1 MSNPQQPP
9 ERASTG
15 PAGIEPREPVEP
27 TTGTPVAG
35 QPTAPH
41 PAPGPAAPGPAA
53 KDRAATDPAATNPTA
68 SETATDTPT
77 ATDTRLT
84 AAGPRLLPAT
94 REHSGPAAPH
104 AAGSESAVV
113 GPDGGTAQTGAGA
126 RADAAQPSASPVGRL
141 AATVER
147 LRHEVL
153 AAHAEADGRALIEL
167 AKGILVE
174 RLRCGPAQA
183 ARQLAEL
190 TEQAGATPLEFA
202 VEVINQASRD
212 RLSEVTSAFLAVAAA
227 QDGPEGTAD
236 PGSREDRSSA
246 VRLRAA
252 ESGALAADD
261 TQAVADSLLEHALAP
276 LGAEAVAIWA
286 VGSDGSLTLAGSAG
300 FSAAEA
306 DRWRYVPPGVAT
318 VARHGLAER
327 AGQWIASLSETGLPS
342 IGQHH
347 HPDGGRVA
355 LPAGTGGRIHG
366 VLEIAWPA
374 PLDPQP
380 PQIVRQ
386 IEALAELCAHTL
398 ETGARLRP
406 DENAKPRVVPDA
418 AELMDLADGLHDPA
432 LVLVPHLDA
441 DGDLVDFRIQH
452 ANSRFLDPA
461 GRPRGVINGALL
473 LEAYPMAA
481 GPTELF
487 DRIERVYATGEP
499 FRAHRMRLTA
509 LVGDVPLSAV
519 ADISISRHANSV
531 LLIWRIE
538 DEAARLASLLQ
549 HAQRLGRIGGF
560 EENLLTGEITW
571 NGQLFA
577 LYGRSPSSLPV
588 PLEELSAHAHPDDAV
603 AIGRFLRTLLHHRRS
618 ASTAF
623 RLQRPDGVT
632 RHIRVVAEPVLD
644 SDGRLFV
651 VRGAYQDISA
661 QHWTEVALAATRDQL
676 AHTEQQAS
684 ERNRLALQLQHAIMP
699 PTQAPL
705 EADGLQVAVRY
716 RPAETE
722 QLVGGDW
729 YDAVVLPSRLVL
741 LCVGD
746 VAGHGIEAATSMVVL
761 RNALR
766 GLAVTGAGP
775 GQLLSWL
782 NMVAHHLTGAVTAT
796 AVCALYDP
804 HRHTLRWARA
814 GHLPPVLVRGT
825 DAAPLPLVRG
835 MLLGVVSDTVYEEH
849 EVQLA
854 VDDTLLM
861 YTDGLIERRDRSVE
875 ESLAQLLTAA
885 RMVPPTLDQQL
896 DRLLTYSKSD
906 TDDDTCI
913 VGIRVG

>member
-1 MSNPQQPP
+1 M
-9 ERASTG
+9 
-15 PAGIEPREPVEP
+15 
-27 TTGTPVAG
+27 
-35 QPTAPH
+35 
-41 PAPGPAAPGPAA
+41 
-53 KDRAATDPAATNPTA
+53 
-68 SETATDTPT
+68 
-77 ATDTRLT
+77 
-84 AAGPRLLPAT
+84 
-94 REHSGPAAPH
+94 
-104 AAGSESAVV
+104 
-113 GPDGGTAQTGAGA
+113 
-126 RADAAQPSASPVGRL
+126 
-141 AATVER
+141 
-147 LRHEVL
+147 
-153 AAHAEADGRALIEL
+153 
-167 AKGILVE
+167 
-174 RLRCGPAQA
+174 
-183 ARQLAEL
+183 
-190 TEQAGATPLEFA
+190 TPLEFA

-212 RLSEVTSAFLAVAAA
+212 RLSEVTSAFLAATAS
-227 QDGPEGTAD
+227 AD
-236 PGSREDRSSA
+236 PDAGHSSA

-261 TQAVADSLLEHALAP
+261 TQAVADSLLEHALTP

-286 VGSDGSLTLAGSAG
+286 LGSDGSLALAGSAG
-300 FSAAEA
+300 FSSAEA
-306 DRWRYVPPGVAT
+306 GRWRHVPPGVTT
-318 VARHGLAER
+318 VARRGLTER
-327 AGQWIASLSETGLPS
+327 AGDWIRSLSETGLPS

-355 LPAGTGGRIHG
+355 VPAGTGGRIHG
-366 VLEIAWPA
+366 VLEIAWPT
-374 PLDPQP
+374 PLETPP

-398 ETGARLRP
+398 ETYALQHP
-406 DENAKPRVVPDA
+406 DGVPGPRVLPDVS
-418 AELMDLADGLHDPA
+418 ELMDLADGLHDPA
-432 LVLVPHLDA
+432 LVLVPHLGS
-441 DGDLVDFRIQH
+441 DGHLVDFRIH
-452 ANSRFLDPA
+452 HVNSRFLDPA
-461 GRPRGVINGALL
+461 GRPRGAVNGALL

-481 GPTELF
+481 GHSELF

-509 LVGDVPLSAV
+509 LVDDVQLAAV
-519 ADISISRHANSV
+519 ADINVSRHGDSV

-538 DEAARLASLLQ
+538 DETARLASLLQ

-571 NGQLFA
+571 NGQLYH
-577 LYGRSPSSLPV
+577 LYGRPVSDSPV
-588 PLEELSAHAHPDDAV
+588 PLEALSSHAHPDDAV
-603 AIGRFLRTLLHHRRS
+603 AIGRFLRTLLHQRRP

-644 SDGRLFV
+644 SSGQLYLL
-651 VRGAYQDISA
+651 RGAYQDISA
-661 QHWTEVALAATRDQL
+661 HHWTEVALAATRDQL

-684 ERNRLALQLQHAIMP
+684 ERNRLTLQLQHAIMP

-705 EADGLQVAVRY
+705 EVPGLDVAVRY
-716 RPAETE
+716 RPAET
-722 QLVGGDW
+722 QHLVGGDW

-796 AVCALYDP
+796 AVCGLYDP
-804 HRHTLRWARA
+804 ETHTLRWARA
-814 GHLPPVLVRGT
+814 GHLPPVLVRGSE
-825 DAAPLPLVRG
+825 AAPLPLVTG
-835 MLLGVVSDTVYEEH
+835 LLLGAVPEAKYEEH

-875 ESLAQLLTAA
+875 ESLAQFLTVA
-885 RMVPPTLDQQL
+885 RAVPPTLDQQL
-896 DRLLTYSKSD
+896 DRLLTHSRSD

-913 VGIRVG
+913 VGIRVA

>member
-1 MSNPQQPP
+1 M
-9 ERASTG
+9 A
-15 PAGIEPREPVEP
+15 
-27 TTGTPVAG
+27 
-35 QPTAPH
+35 
-41 PAPGPAAPGPAA
+41 
-53 KDRAATDPAATNPTA
+53 
-68 SETATDTPT
+68 ET
-77 ATDTRLT
+77 L
-84 AAGPRLLPAT
+84 
-94 REHSGPAAPH
+94 
-104 AAGSESAVV
+104 V
-113 GPDGGTAQTGAGA
+113 GPDPVGGPPAGA
-126 RADAAQPSASPVGRL
+126 EAAGEDGRGQTSPVGRL
-141 AATVER
+141 AATVDR
-147 LRHEVL
+147 LRREVR
-153 AAHAEADGRALIEL
+153 AAQAEADGRALVEL

-174 RLRCGPAQA
+174 RLGCGPAQA

-190 TEQAGATPLEFA
+190 ARQAGLTPLEFA

-212 RLSEVTSAFLAVAAA
+212 RLSEVATAFLAITTDAA
-227 QDGPEGTAD
+227 DSDEVGGPPAN
-236 PGSREDRSSA
+236 RSSV

-252 ESGALAADD
+252 ESRALAAHD
-261 TQAVADSLLEHALAP
+261 TQAVADSLLEHALTP
-276 LGAEAVAIWA
+276 LGAVAVAIWA
-286 VGSDGSLTLAGSAG
+286 VGSDGSLSLAGSAG
-300 FSAAEA
+300 FSSAEA
-306 DRWRYVPPGVAT
+306 GRWRYVPPGVAT
-318 VARHGLAER
+318 VARRGLAER
-327 AGQWIASLSETGLPS
+327 AGHWIGSLSETGLPS
-342 IGQHH
+342 IGQHLY
-347 HPDGGRVA
+347 PDGGRVA
-355 LPAGTGGRIHG
+355 VPAGTGGRIHG
-366 VLEIAWPA
+366 VLEIVWPA
-374 PLDPQP
+374 PLGPQP

-386 IEALAELCAHTL
+386 VEALAELCAHTL
-398 ETGARLRP
+398 ETYALQYPDGVPRP
-406 DENAKPRVVPDA
+406 GVLPHV

-452 ANSRFLDPA
+452 VNSRFLDPA
-461 GRPRGVINGALL
+461 GRPRGVVNGALL
-473 LEAYPMAA
+473 LEAYPLAA
-481 GPTELF
+481 GQSELF

-509 LVGDVPLSAV
+509 LVDDVPLAAV
-519 ADISISRHANSV
+519 ADINITRHAGNV
-531 LLIWRIE
+531 LLIWRVE
-538 DEAARLASLLQ
+538 DETARLASLLQ

-571 NGQLFA
+571 NGQLYS
-577 LYGRSPSSLPV
+577 LYGRPTSSAPVSLEDLP
-588 PLEELSAHAHPDDAV
+588 AHAHPDDAV
-603 AIGRFLRTLLHHRRS
+603 AIGRFLRTLLHHRRP

-661 QHWTEVALAATRDQL
+661 HHWTEVALAATRDQL

-684 ERNRLALQLQHAIMP
+684 ERNRLTLQLQHAIMP
-699 PTQAPL
+699 PAQAPL
-705 EADGLQVAVRY
+705 EAPGLQVAVRY

-729 YDAVVLPSRLVL
+729 YDAVVLPSELVL

-804 HRHTLRWARA
+804 ARHTLRWARA
-814 GHLPPVLVRGT
+814 GHLPPVLVRGAE
-825 DAAPLPLVRG
+825 AAPLPLVKG
-835 MLLGVVSDTVYEEH
+835 LLLGAVPEATYEEH

-885 RMVPPTLDQQL
+885 RTVSPTLDQQL

-913 VGIRVG
+913 VGIRVA